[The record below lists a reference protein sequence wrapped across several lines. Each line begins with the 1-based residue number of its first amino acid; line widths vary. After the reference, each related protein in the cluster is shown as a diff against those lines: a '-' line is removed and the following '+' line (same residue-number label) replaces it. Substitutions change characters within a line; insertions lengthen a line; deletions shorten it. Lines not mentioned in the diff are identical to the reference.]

1 MERQWNSGVE
11 QPDRPHLFGIRHLS
25 PSGAWH
31 LRKFL
36 DETDPELVLI
46 EGPSDFTELLE
57 DLTKNEVKPPVAVMA
72 YTSDL
77 PIRTILYP
85 LAVYSPEY
93 QAALWAREKGKK
105 ARFFDLPSPV
115 FLALED
121 QEKLSEENPGEKD
134 KEGPESGDTG
144 NTGDVYARLD
154 QAAGTGGN
162 EDFWEH
168 VLEHSETPKGYQMG
182 AAVFGTELRR
192 LSENTEGET
201 DRENRLRERCM
212 LREIKKA
219 VEEGIP
225 ASRIAAVT
233 GAFHV
238 AGLLEETPMTDEEFA
253 ALKRLPAHKTLMP
266 YSYFRLSGL
275 SGYGAGNRAPAYY
288 ELLWEGRKRGQADY
302 GAIQYLARLAAF
314 QRKEGNPVSS
324 AEVIEALRLAGAL
337 ARLNGYENPSLQD
350 LKDGAAAC
358 MGHGNIGELSVAMA
372 DTEIGTTMGSLPQ
385 GVSQTSVQADFN
397 RNLARLKLER
407 FRSVTAQAL
416 DLDLREKLTV
426 KSEQA
431 AFLDLNRSFF
441 LHRLRILHISF
452 ACLSDSRQ
460 TEATWKERWTL
471 RWTPEAEMELVES
484 VLKGDTVEQAASFE
498 LKSRADGAEEIGRL
512 SEIIREAFLCGM
524 PEAVAYTVSALQ
536 AMAVDAVSAPEL
548 AQAAGALSFVIQY
561 GDIRKLDREPLIPV
575 LKQLFLRLC
584 LVFPGECRC
593 DDEAADRL
601 IPAMDT
607 AARAAAAHDFLDG
620 QRLERTFR
628 EISERDDV
636 NTRLS
641 GFAGAI
647 LLEAGKMSETELSA
661 EVSRRLSRGIP
672 AELGA
677 GWFEGLS
684 MKNHYGLIARLSLWK
699 SLSGYLDTLDGEEFK
714 RALVFLRRAFADFT
728 SEEKNKIAEN
738 LGEIWQVNPAA
749 ASAALNETLT
759 AEETKELL
767 EGLEDFDFDDI

>member
-57 DLTKNEVKPPVAVMA
+57 DLTKKEVKPPVAVMA

-441 LHRLRILHISF
+441 LHRL
-452 ACLSDSRQ
+452 
-460 TEATWKERWTL
+460 
-471 RWTPEAEMELVES
+471 
-484 VLKGDTVEQAASFE
+484 
-498 LKSRADGAEEIGRL
+498 
-512 SEIIREAFLCGM
+512 
-524 PEAVAYTVSALQ
+524 
-536 AMAVDAVSAPEL
+536 
-548 AQAAGALSFVIQY
+548 
-561 GDIRKLDREPLIPV
+561 
-575 LKQLFLRLC
+575 
-584 LVFPGECRC
+584 
-593 DDEAADRL
+593 
-601 IPAMDT
+601 
-607 AARAAAAHDFLDG
+607 
-620 QRLERTFR
+620 
-628 EISERDDV
+628 
-636 NTRLS
+636 
-641 GFAGAI
+641 
-647 LLEAGKMSETELSA
+647 
-661 EVSRRLSRGIP
+661 
-672 AELGA
+672 
-677 GWFEGLS
+677 
-684 MKNHYGLIARLSLWK
+684 
-699 SLSGYLDTLDGEEFK
+699 
-714 RALVFLRRAFADFT
+714 
-728 SEEKNKIAEN
+728 
-738 LGEIWQVNPAA
+738 
-749 ASAALNETLT
+749 
-759 AEETKELL
+759 
-767 EGLEDFDFDDI
+767 